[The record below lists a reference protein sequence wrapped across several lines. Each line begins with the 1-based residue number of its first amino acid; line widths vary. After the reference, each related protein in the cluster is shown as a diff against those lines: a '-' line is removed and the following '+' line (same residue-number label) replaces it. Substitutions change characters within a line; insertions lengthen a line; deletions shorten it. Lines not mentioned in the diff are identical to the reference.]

1 MEPYT
6 DLARSYDHILN
17 HVDYDQWY
25 RYLRSIMFQYIEYP
39 EWVIEL
45 GCGTGKFGAMFSR
58 DDFPVYGMDRSIEM
72 LRVAK
77 KRAYK
82 NFRIFCADMTD
93 FRVSRTFDF
102 IFSVHDTMNYFLTYS
117 NVQKVLRCARR
128 AMHDGSVFMFD
139 ITTEYNIRRYFDGR
153 VTRYKTRGTAVEWR
167 NSYDE
172 DRKLIRSTL
181 EFRHRDGS
189 TAVEEH
195 IQRIY
200 SIAEITTLLERERL
214 RAVDIFGDYTFS
226 PPCDDT
232 VMINFITR
240 RA

>member
-25 RYLRSIMFQYIEYP
+25 RYLRTIMFQYIEYP
-39 EWVIEL
+39 EWILEM

-58 DDFPVYGMDRSIEM
+58 DDFPVYGMDRSVEM

-77 KRAYK
+77 RRSYK

-102 IFSVHDTMNYFLTYS
+102 LFSVHDTMNYFLTYA
-117 NVQKVLRCARR
+117 NVQKVLRSARR
-128 AMHDGSVFMFD
+128 AMHDGSIFMFD

-153 VTRYKTRGTAVEWR
+153 VTRHRTRGTMVEWS

-172 DRKLIRSTL
+172 DRKIIRSTL
-181 EFRHRDGS
+181 EFRHRDGTRS
-189 TAVEEH
+189 VEEH
-195 IQRIY
+195 LQRIY
-200 SIAEITTLLERERL
+200 SIPEIKALLERERL
-214 RAVDIFGDYTFS
+214 RVVDIFGDYTFS
-226 PPCDDT
+226 APCDDT